1 MTKPTLDEKGWE
13 HGDPE
18 PMEIP
23 AGFKRPETLQEQIKR
38 LIKAASNEAAA
49 MGLETFEEA
58 EDFNV
63 DDDFDPSTPYEVF
76 FDPVLNREVTP
87 QEFDTHKEHYM
98 KQYKAAYAE
107 YFNRVDADNIMAEN
121 LFRWKKQS
129 RAASERASSE
139 GNKEGVDNSEATS
152 K

>member
-1 MTKPTLDEKGWE
+1 MTKPTLDENGWE
-13 HGDPE
+13 HGSPE
-18 PMEIP
+18 PIEIP

-38 LIKAASNEAAA
+38 LIRAASDEAASQ
-49 MGLETFEEA
+49 GLETFEEA

-121 LFRWKKQS
+121 LYRSVKRKS

-139 GNKEGVDNSEATS
+139 GNEEPVDNSAPP